1 MTAMVGER
9 WEKIKEDFNKDVHKR
24 LDSMVE
30 LQADF
35 QADMAALAI
44 ALDQAKRA
52 ILDDG
57 GSTRKVQQT
66 VMDKLME
73 EFKRQVDSESKLTR
87 DLKEMVMADR
97 KKDVDF
103 PSDVCVLPPWEFE
116 KSDGGLTAAEQN
128 QASWQKRRDDWQQ
141 SCKKDGKFVFFKKT
155 RLFLVCS
162 RSQRLVPSGHNGQGY
177 ELELPRTWFRRTMK
191 TASTVATVGASAVG
205 LAAAAPVAGEFL
217 SEVVGGFATAV
228 TEEAASAVR
237 PETQGG
243 GSSTNAVRDFV
254 RAVVVRM
261 EDEARSAKGREKAE
275 KTGGGP
281 FIFYGDVMKMEQ
293 EQSDSPDKT
302 WMWVLDDK
310 TGP

>member
-73 EFKRQVDSESKLTR
+73 DFKRQVDSESKLTR

-116 KSDGGLTAAEQN
+116 KSDGGLTAAEQDP
-128 QASWQKRRDDWQQ
+128 ASWQKRRDDWQQ
-141 SCKKDGKFVFFKKT
+141 SCKKDGK
-155 RLFLVCS
+155 
-162 RSQRLVPSGHNGQGY
+162 
-177 ELELPRTWFRRTMK
+177 
-191 TASTVATVGASAVG
+191 
-205 LAAAAPVAGEFL
+205 
-217 SEVVGGFATAV
+217 
-228 TEEAASAVR
+228 
-237 PETQGG
+237 
-243 GSSTNAVRDFV
+243 
-254 RAVVVRM
+254 
-261 EDEARSAKGREKAE
+261 
-275 KTGGGP
+275 
-281 FIFYGDVMKMEQ
+281 
-293 EQSDSPDKT
+293 
-302 WMWVLDDK
+302 
-310 TGP
+310 